1 MSFVDE
7 IRGFRRAV
15 ARQSTN
21 DQRNISIALFNSI
34 IESTPVDTGRLRS
47 NWYASI
53 NSPSAKINAGAED
66 VSAALADSP
75 FDVDFYFTN
84 NLPYAIPI
92 EEGHGVNNAPGG
104 MVRVN
109 IARFDQIL
117 TERARRSRL
126 L

>member
-7 IRGFRRAV
+7 IRGFRRALV
-15 ARQSTN
+15 RQSTN
-21 DQRNISIALFNSI
+21 DQRNIAIALFNSI

-47 NWYASI
+47 NWYPSI
-53 NSPSAKINAGAED
+53 NSPSTKIDAGAED
-66 VSAALADSP
+66 VTAALADSP

-109 IARFDQIL
+109 VARFDQIL
-117 TERARRSRL
+117 TERARRSNL